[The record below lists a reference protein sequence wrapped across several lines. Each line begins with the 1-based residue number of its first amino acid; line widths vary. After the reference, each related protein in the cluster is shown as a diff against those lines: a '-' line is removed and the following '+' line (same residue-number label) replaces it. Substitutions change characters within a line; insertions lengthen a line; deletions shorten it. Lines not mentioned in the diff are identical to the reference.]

1 MPIPK
6 GSPKV
11 PGSGRASGTPNRST
25 KALKEAVLRAGD
37 RAGGV
42 DPDGRARGVEGWLLD
57 LAADD
62 PKAFAVM
69 LGRLL
74 PTESKTT
81 TEGPTVVIRDYS
93 GGKRPGQ
100 AVPVPVA
107 VAELSPEPDDSEP
120 GGGTERNES
129 DVLQ

>member
-1 MPIPK
+1 MPFK
-6 GSPKV
+6 
-11 PGSGRASGTPNRST
+11 PGQSGNPAGKKPGTQNRST
-25 KALKEAVLRAGD
+25 KALKDALLRAGD

-42 DPDGRARGVEGWLLD
+42 DPDGNPRGVEGWLLE

-62 PKAFAVM
+62 PKAFASL

-74 PTESKTT
+74 PTESKIQ

-100 AVPVPVA
+100 AVPVA